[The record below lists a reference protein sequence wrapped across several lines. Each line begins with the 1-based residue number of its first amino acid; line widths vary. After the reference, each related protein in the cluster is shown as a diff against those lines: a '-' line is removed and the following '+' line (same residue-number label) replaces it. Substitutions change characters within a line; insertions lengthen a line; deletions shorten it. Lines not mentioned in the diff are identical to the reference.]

1 MADTAV
7 RLVMTTKGVRE
18 STRQFKEFETVSTR
32 SMSSAESSV
41 ARSLARMAAQYIS
54 LGVAVNKAMK
64 VMSSGVEFNKFVEN
78 QTMSFTVMMK
88 SAEKAK
94 VQMEQLYNFAVRSPL
109 TFKDTASSAKQLMAY
124 GFTAKEL
131 IPTLD
136 KLGTVALATGHSLGD
151 IAYVYGTLRSQGRA
165 YSRDLMQFGM
175 RGIPIYEELAKVM
188 GVNVN
193 QIQKM
198 ASEGKIGFK
207 QVESAF
213 SNMTGVG
220 GRFSGMIEQYMSTLT
235 GKLAMLEDIA
245 QKSAGKL
252 MKGATESL
260 KKFVDDIT
268 IMLESDEMQA
278 WFTEMNIEIKT
289 LADALFS
296 ATKAFIKMLPVLMQT
311 LKMFIAYKA
320 VTSVFSLF
328 KGLPETLL
336 NVGGALMKLSSLGG
350 GAGLLANLGAAGSLF
365 AEGFIM
371 AAPAIMAVL
380 GPIILALQVI
390 SDLKKDAYMR
400 SSDEAFAEVFSV
412 EAPKELK
419 IIQGDMNNLRKH
431 GLLDIEAEARLNDE
445 IVTYVRE
452 MAKEYKQ
459 SESAMA
465 KMLYL
470 SNEISAST
478 AKMLG
483 FDIAGHFAKIQA
495 DIAKANTAPIPQSA
509 MERETK
515 YFSEITAKAPM
526 TFVDPTDA
534 HALGRR
540 AGNIFLEGFQNTWK
554 NEKLK
559 WKELFTDDKQQDL
572 LKAELESVTKIY
584 NEAFDRIGE
593 SGMEESGF
601 GPRLRERLKELLKLL
616 DGFSSK
622 AKEIKLPSLDKW
634 WLPEDSAVAATL
646 TAIDDVQLAGE
657 KALYNAQKEIDNRQS
672 IIDAN
677 LKNAKLMNDSV
688 DKARM
693 LVKWNEENLKLDKER
708 QQILNDINET
718 NTRNTNMQ
726 RYAEYTG
733 QGGGIFT
740 AFQAGAGEAFQKAI
754 DNVDITAFADGIA
767 NTLGASLEGTEVG
780 SMASGA
786 MSGGVVGLI
795 STIIAR
801 FVSLLTTIENVNRSL
816 NALTTIFESMKAVS
830 NIVEIID
837 NAFEPITKHL
847 EQLGEASAP
856 LTAIFVGLLK
866 IANAVMYLMQSPLL
880 AAIQVLAD
888 GFEWFYNSVIVPVGN
903 FIVMAVNAIIKVLN
917 KIPGVHIKYLD
928 SLVKLTSTMDDFT
941 DAANYAKDS
950 LGDTI
955 KYLERKLSEIYD
967 SQLDSIQELYEVGA
981 MSATDYEAQVK
992 TLNDSMVTSQD
1003 ALVSYADKQLS
1014 TQTGIL
1020 QRLLELYALQKII
1033 DEDKL
1038 TPEEMKNLLES
1049 HGLTASSLSDIMIG
1063 SIGIALTNRDAAA
1076 AKAALIKQQEAQA
1089 QARAAEMQRAKGT
1102 SMSNLETMI
1111 SKVDSG
1117 DFSKNTAKKYL
1128 SGIPGPSSYQN
1139 ARKAALFAFQRDVK
1153 ATESAIMSATTP
1165 EQIKGLY
1172 NALTS
1177 RWAGLDDKFFKN
1189 NSVLSYDVGTGYV
1202 PYDMMAQIHKG
1213 ESIIPKTF
1221 MDSIRSGE
1229 LVLGSNNQGS
1239 GQTTIVNVSVQ
1250 GSVITEN
1257 DLVDKLTTVI
1267 YKQRSRGILTA

>member
-54 LGVAVNKAMK
+54 LGVAVNKAIK
-64 VMSSGVEFNKFVEN
+64 VMSSGMEFNKFVEN

-94 VQMEQLYNFAVRSPL
+94 AQMKDLYDFAVNSPL
-109 TFKDTASSAKQLMAY
+109 TFKETAGASKQLMAY
-124 GFTAKEL
+124 GFASKEL
-131 IPTLD
+131 IPTM
-136 KLGTVALATGHSLGD
+136 KMLGSVAIATGHKLDD
-151 IAYVYGTLRSQGRA
+151 ISYVYGTLRSQGRA

-188 GVNVN
+188 GVNAS

-207 QVESAF
+207 EVEQAF
-213 SNMTGVG
+213 RNMTTGS
-220 GRFSGMIEQYMSTLT
+220 GRFSGIISGYMDTLT
-235 GKLAMLEDIA
+235 GKMFMLSDIW
-245 QKSAGKL
+245 
-252 MKGATESL
+252 E
-260 KKFVDDIT
+260 
-268 IMLESDEMQA
+268 
-278 WFTEMNIEIKT
+278 KT
-289 LADALFS
+289 
-296 ATKAFIKMLPVLMQT
+296 T
-311 LKMFIAYKA
+311 
-320 VTSVFSLF
+320 
-328 KGLPETLL
+328 
-336 NVGGALMKLSSLGG
+336 GALMADTMPVIKQLVADLTTALDSPEFQKTIKVLSVEIAKLASALSSVIVFIANNLGLVVSVLETIVAVKLVQMVQQFG
-350 GAGLLANLGAAGSLF
+350 SVASIAQSLSLAFGPFGVALVAILGTAMVLRNTLQGIYNDANERGRTSTDKNTRLSQLTFDLDPVRTAGALKTATNALTAPFGLEMVENQIKPEQIDAIAEKYNVTASEAANALISINALSEAQWKFYLNTKSAVRGMDELAARMNAIQNPRPTMKIQQEFLNSLTGMGEARYADTDFIAKGALGAKDYIEGFADTMRREKGVFKEAFTPKMEEDLLQNEYNALVSALKTGAGVEKLF
-365 AEGFIM
+365 DKTKFDE
-371 AAPAIMAVL
+371 
-380 GPIILALQVI
+380 VI
-390 SDLKKDAYMR
+390 R
-400 SSDEAFAEVFSV
+400 
-412 EAPKELK
+412 
-419 IIQGDMNNLRKH
+419 
-431 GLLDIEAEARLNDE
+431 ARLVQLD
-445 IVTYVRE
+445 
-452 MAKEYKQ
+452 
-459 SESAMA
+459 
-465 KMLYL
+465 
-470 SNEISAST
+470 
-478 AKMLG
+478 
-483 FDIAGHFAKIQA
+483 
-495 DIAKANTAPIPQSA
+495 
-509 MERETK
+509 
-515 YFSEITAKAPM
+515 
-526 TFVDPTDA
+526 
-534 HALGRR
+534 
-540 AGNIFLEGFQNTWK
+540 
-554 NEKLK
+554 
-559 WKELFTDDKQQDL
+559 
-572 LKAELESVTKIY
+572 
-584 NEAFDRIGE
+584 
-593 SGMEESGF
+593 
-601 GPRLRERLKELLKLL
+601 KLL
-616 DGFSSK
+616 DGAGKK

-795 STIIAR
+795 STIIAQ

-880 AAIQVLAD
+880 AVIQVLAD
-888 GFEWFYNSVIVPVGN
+888 GFKWFYNSVIVPVGN

-1063 SIGIALTNRDAAA
+1063 SIGTALANRDAAA
-1076 AKAALIKQQEAQA
+1076 AKAALIKQQEAEA

-1102 SMSNLETMI
+1102 SMSNLESMI
-1111 SKVDSG
+1111 SKVERNDISR
-1117 DFSKNTAKKYL
+1117 STAMKYL
-1128 SGIPGPSSYQN
+1128 SGGSLAAYQDAQKKYAHGTISSTALEFATNLAVY
-1139 ARKAALFAFQRDVK
+1139 AGRHAALAAFQRDVK

-1165 EQIKGLY
+1165 EQIKALY

-1177 RWAGLDDKFFKN
+1177 RWAGLDDTFFKN